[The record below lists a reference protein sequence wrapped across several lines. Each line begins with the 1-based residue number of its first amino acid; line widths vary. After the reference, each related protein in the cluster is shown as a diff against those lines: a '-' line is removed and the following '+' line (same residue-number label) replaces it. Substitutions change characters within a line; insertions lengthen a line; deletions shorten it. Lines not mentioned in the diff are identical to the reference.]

1 MTYFKHCVSHLT
13 YFLAFDI
20 LRTTLQIPHT
30 MNGEAQCWLAREW
43 APCRHPRAKRDLD
56 RRANRAKFRTGAV
69 TQVAPVPQT
78 RRSAETGAGEQ

>member
-1 MTYFKHCVSHLT
+1 MGRHS
-13 YFLAFDI
+13 A
-20 LRTTLQIPHT
+20 
-30 MNGEAQCWLAREW
+30 GWAREW

-78 RRSAETGAGEQ
+78 QRSAETGAGEHSHFQVAKIQ